1 MLAVHPNDYG
11 CIVMELSARVEDPKK
26 WTIAKIFLPSLTP
39 EDLKD
44 SKKLK
49 IKLFQTIVHLEP
61 ITIGL

>member
-49 IKLFQTIVHLEP
+49 
-61 ITIGL
+61 